1 MNDVLFIWTD
11 CNPSTME
18 KNHLMLNGL
27 EKTGTKTYALG
38 FCHSVE
44 NKEYFEKA
52 HLGDV
57 LYSYEYGY
65 EGVLYQGGN
74 VLSKLLNNLKIMLD
88 YSIRLYRYCRKHR
101 CSAIIVPPQPFELT
115 LPTMLVGKLSG
126 IKIVPNLMEYYPAL
140 PDYYKRK
147 KLLQRLSWRMISK
160 YSDAFI
166 VISKFLKE
174 KFDATDKNIFI
185 LPAILSE
192 NNITNKHGR
201 IENIES
207 TCPKLIYTSSYAY
220 DDLLQFCMDTLS
232 IIKDKNFTLT
242 ITGDYPEN
250 VKEVWLEVIKNYGL
264 DGKVIFSGL
273 LSADE
278 LYKLQINSTALL
290 IPLINNER
298 HCARFPQKVLSYM
311 ALGKPIVT
319 TFVGELAEYFTDGK
333 TVIMDMTATPDGF
346 AEKIVSLL
354 DAPDK
359 ASEIGRNGSIA
370 VRNIFSDASWGVK
383 MKEFISQIDS

>member
-1 MNDVLFIWTD
+1 MKDVLLIWTD

-27 EKTGTKTYALG
+27 EKSGIKTYALG
-38 FCHSVE
+38 FCHGVA

-52 HLGDV
+52 HSGDV

-65 EGVLYQGGN
+65 EGILYQGSN
-74 VLSKLLNNLKIMLD
+74 VLSKLFNNLKIMLD
-88 YSIRLYRYCRKHR
+88 YAIRLYRYCRKHK

-140 PDYYKRK
+140 PDYCKRK
-147 KLLQRLSWRMISK
+147 KLLWRLSWRMISK

-174 KFDATDKNIFI
+174 KFDATDKEIFI
-185 LPAILSE
+185 LPAILSK
-192 NNITNKHGR
+192 NNITNKHGQT
-201 IENIES
+201 ENIES
-207 TCPKLIYTSSYAY
+207 TCHKLIYTSSYAY
-220 DDLLQFCMDTLS
+220 DDLL
-232 IIKDKNFTLT
+232 DKSFILI
-242 ITGDYPEN
+242 ITGSYPEN
-250 VKEVWLEVIKNYGL
+250 VKEVWLELIKNYGL
-264 DGKVIFSGL
+264 DGKVIFSGF

-290 IPLINNER
+290 IPLINNEQ
-298 HCARFPQKVLSYM
+298 HCARFPQKVVSYM

-319 TFVGELAEYFTDGK
+319 TFVGEMAEYFTDGK
-333 TVIMDMTATPDGF
+333 TAIMDMTATTDGF

-354 DAPDK
+354 NAPDK

-370 VRNIFSDASWGVK
+370 VRNVFSDASWGVK
-383 MKEFISQIDS
+383 LKEFIIRIDS